1 MKNLLILLSVLSIMV
16 SPLIYG
22 DHAPTTVVRAAIDIG
37 SGATKLRVAE
47 VDLKTQKIVKIL
59 ESQNYTVPYQEQLAN
74 DKDGNFNRVVMD
86 QGIEALQQA
95 KTIAQKYQAEKVIAV
110 ATAAFRKAK
119 NVDNYIVEIKKQTGI
134 EVNVIDQHL
143 EGELAFKAVVSQY
156 GIDPSKLIVWDIG
169 GGSFQL
175 TTVNSQG
182 KYDIYRGHDASVPFK
197 NHVIEKVK
205 NQNPQIV
212 STPNPHTTEELL
224 KAQLHAVRLTKNI
237 DNLFKEKI
245 QQPSTQIVGVG
256 NILGMQVPKMIND
269 DTATLDQMIGAV
281 ANLVDKS
288 DADVGGG
295 DFANV
300 YVTNSI
306 LVLGFMEGLNMQ
318 KIQLADI
325 NPADGAFFY
334 DPFWKSTAFQPIS
347 TPQYTKQSQPQTK
360 ETFKY
365 GACTRS

>member
-1 MKNLLILLSVLSIMV
+1 MKTLLVILSIVSMTI
-16 SPLIYG
+16 SPL
-22 DHAPTTVVRAAIDIG
+22 AFANQTPTTVIRAAVDIG

-74 DKDGNFNRVVMD
+74 DKDGNFNRQVMA
-86 QGIEALQQA
+86 QGIAALQQA
-95 KTIAQKYQAEKVIAV
+95 KEVAEKYQAEKVIAV

-119 NVDNYIVEIKKQTGI
+119 NVDSYIEEIKEKTDI
-134 EVNVIDQHL
+134 DVNVIDQHL
-143 EGELAFKAVVSQY
+143 EGELAFQAVVSQY
-156 GIDPSKLIVWDIG
+156 GIDPSKLVVWDIG

-175 TTVNSQG
+175 TTVNKQG

-197 NHVIEKVK
+197 NLVIEKIK
-205 NQNPQIV
+205 KQDPQLV

-237 DNLFKEKI
+237 DNSFKEKI
-245 QQPSTQIVGVG
+245 EHPSTQIVGVG
-256 NILGMQVPKMIND
+256 NILGMQVPKMIKD

-281 ANLVDKS
+281 ANLVDKT

-306 LVLGFMEGLNMQ
+306 LVLGFMEGLNIQ
-318 KIQLADI
+318 KMHLADI

-334 DPFWKSTAFQPIS
+334 DPFWKSTFQQPS
-347 TPQYTKQSQPQTK
+347 QLKYTQKPTQTK
-360 ETFKY
+360 S
-365 GACTRS
+365 TRCKG

>member
-1 MKNLLILLSVLSIMV
+1 MKSILILLSSILSIV
-16 SPLIYG
+16 IAPLAHG
-22 DHAPTTVVRAAIDIG
+22 SQSPTTVVRAAIDIG

-47 VDLKTQKIVKIL
+47 VDLKSQKIVKIL

-74 DKDGNFNRVVMD
+74 DKDGNFNSQVMD
-86 QGIEALQQA
+86 QGINALQQA
-95 KTIAQKYQAEKVIAV
+95 KEVAQKYQAEKVIAV

-119 NVDNYIVEIKKQTGI
+119 NVDSYIEQIKEKTGI

-143 EGELAFKAVVSQY
+143 EGELAFKAVVSQF

-169 GGSFQL
+169 GGSYQL
-175 TTVNSQG
+175 TTVDNEG

-197 NHVIEKVK
+197 NHVIEKIK
-205 NQNPQIV
+205 KQDPQLV

-224 KAQLHAVRLTKNI
+224 KAQLQAVKLTNKI
-237 DNLFKEKI
+237 DTLFKEKI
-245 QQPSTQIVGVG
+245 QHPSTQIVGVG
-256 NILGMQVPKMIND
+256 NILGMHVPKMIKD
-269 DTATLDQMIGAV
+269 DMATLDQMIGAV

-306 LVLGFMEGLNMQ
+306 LVAGFMAGLNIQ
-318 KIQLADI
+318 KMHLADI

-334 DPFWKSTAFQPIS
+334 DPFWKTTFSKPSQLE
-347 TPQYTKQSQPQTK
+347 YTLKRPQT
-360 ETFKY
+360 TP
-365 GACTRS
+365 TRCKG